1 MLSGK
6 RLVPVHVM
14 ISSAKLR
21 SGLSV
26 SVLAHLGLVAAV
38 LLLAEV
44 RPFADVPEQRVE
56 VDVVTADEAPP
67 APEPKPE
74 IKPALEM
81 PSETPAAETKPA
93 APEASPQQA
102 AKPEPP
108 KSEPPKSEPAAAE
121 PKTPEHAKPEPATSE
136 RQAQKAEAPATPEPA
151 AGPPQTP
158 GTSQP
163 PPPSSST
170 PAAFP
175 AAIPQ
180 QPDLTVK
187 YSVALG
193 LPADPTFD
201 APAEIAADISADA
214 IAALRR
220 KLKSCATLP
229 PGVAPTD
236 NVKIILRVPLLPDG
250 RLAQEPFVIE
260 ASASTKGPALMKGAI
275 QALTACQPYSML
287 PADKYK
293 EWKVLDLDFT
303 PQNFHGG

>member
-1 MLSGK
+1 MLSGR
-6 RLVPVHVM
+6 RLAPVHVM
-14 ISSAKLR
+14 ISFAKLR

-26 SVLAHLGLVAAV
+26 SVLAHFGLVAAV

-67 APEPKPE
+67 EPEPKPE
-74 IKPALEM
+74 MKPALEM
-81 PSETPAAETKPA
+81 PSETPAAETKAA
-93 APEASPQQA
+93 APEPAPQQA
-102 AKPEPP
+102 SKPEQ
-108 KSEPPKSEPAAAE
+108 
-121 PKTPEHAKPEPATSE
+121 AKPEPATSE
-136 RQAQKAEAPATPEPA
+136 RQPQKAEAPTKPAPA
-151 AGPPQTP
+151 AESPQPPA
-158 GTSQP
+158 TSQP
-163 PPPSSST
+163 PPPSSSA

>member
-1 MLSGK
+1 MLSGR
-6 RLVPVHVM
+6 RLAPVHVM
-14 ISSAKLR
+14 ISFAKLR

-67 APEPKPE
+67 QPEPKPE
-74 IKPALEM
+74 MKPALEM

-93 APEASPQQA
+93 APEPAPQQA
-102 AKPEPP
+102 SKPEQ
-108 KSEPPKSEPAAAE
+108 
-121 PKTPEHAKPEPATSE
+121 AKPEPATSE
-136 RQAQKAEAPATPEPA
+136 RQPQKAEAPTKPAPA
-151 AGPPQTP
+151 AESPQTP
-158 GTSQP
+158 ATSQP
-163 PPPSSST
+163 PSPSSST

>member
-1 MLSGK
+1 
-6 RLVPVHVM
+6 M
-14 ISSAKLR
+14 ISFAKLR

-67 APEPKPE
+67 EPAPKPD
-74 IKPALEM
+74 IKPALDM
-81 PSETPAAETKPA
+81 PSETPAADAKPA
-93 APEASPQQA
+93 APEPAGAQA
-102 AKPEPP
+102 AKPEPA
-108 KSEPPKSEPAAAE
+108 KSDPAAAE
-121 PKTPEHAKPEPATSE
+121 PPKRDQAKPEPPPPEPAKLDP
-136 RQAQKAEAPATPEPA
+136 QPQKAEAPAKSEP
-151 AGPPQTP
+151 PPQQAMAP
-158 GTSQP
+158 SQMMSA
-163 PPPSSST
+163 SSGA

-175 AAIPQ
+175 PAIPQ
-180 QPDLTVK
+180 EPDLTVK

-201 APAEIAADISADA
+201 APAELAADISAEA

-220 KLKSCATLP
+220 KLKSCAALP
-229 PGVAPTD
+229 AGVTPSD
-236 NVKIILRVPLLPDG
+236 NVRIILRVPLLPDG

-275 QALTACQPYSML
+275 QALTECQPYSML

-293 EWKVLDLDFT
+293 EWKVLDIDFT
-303 PQNFHGG
+303 PQNFRGG

>member
-6 RLVPVHVM
+6 RLAPVHGM
-14 ISSAKLR
+14 ISFAKLR

-67 APEPKPE
+67 EPAPKPD
-74 IKPALEM
+74 IKPALEL
-81 PSETPAAETKPA
+81 PTETPTAETKPA
-93 APEASPQQA
+93 APEAAPQPS
-102 AKPEPP
+102 AKP
-108 KSEPPKSEPAAAE
+108 EPAAAE
-121 PKTPEHAKPEPATSE
+121 PAKPELAKPEPAKSE
-136 RQAQKAEAPATPEPA
+136 RQVQKAEAPIKPEPA
-151 AGPPQTP
+151 PTPQQAAAPPAAP
-158 GTSQP
+158 A
-163 PPPSSST
+163 PSSAPT
-170 PAAFP
+170 AFP
-175 AAIPQ
+175 PAIPQ
-180 QPDLTVK
+180 EPDLTVK

-201 APAEIAADISADA
+201 APAEIAADISAEA

-220 KLKSCATLP
+220 KLKSCAALP
-229 PGVAPTD
+229 AGIAPSD